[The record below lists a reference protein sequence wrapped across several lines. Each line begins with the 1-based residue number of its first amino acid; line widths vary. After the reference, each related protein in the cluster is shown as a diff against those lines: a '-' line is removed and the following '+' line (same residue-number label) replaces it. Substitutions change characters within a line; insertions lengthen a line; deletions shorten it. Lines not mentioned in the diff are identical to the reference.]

1 MALEKVPTVTIR
13 RNTMKLNK
21 LTKGIILGLVV
32 TSAPAFALETA
43 TEFHGYLKSGL
54 LLNGDGT
61 RSNSLGLFTDY
72 GKFRLGNEQNT
83 KIELLPTFKFTTDE
97 GTWAKVRTNLTHETT
112 CTADW
117 NCQDGDNHDIQF
129 REGFVEMGGFS
140 FSPESVFWAGK
151 RYSSSNTS
159 NHQYDWEYIQYNGTG
174 GGVDKVDV
182 GFAKMDVGIYA
193 FMPSDRNNENPTDTT
208 IQGYSDDLSLNV
220 WFKKIADTGLDVQ
233 LVAHSMEEHSW
244 HQGAATDGFGATG
257 VYNFDGFYGVA
268 NGYSRIAVQYGQGLA
283 SGDSLGKNGWGFA
296 NSEDTK
302 STRVVFDGL
311 ANLSDSWE
319 LSTFAFY
326 QSDSDY
332 SPWSDWSD
340 ASNVG
345 YDRDS
350 FAIGVRPH
358 NQITTNFA
366 MQYELGYEHI
376 KEDKV
381 DGADGGFYKV
391 TIAPTLM
398 LETGF
403 WARPQIRAFVT
414 YAKWDDEA
422 AAKIDSGYTRNGD
435 TDTLNFGVQ
444 AEVWF

>member
-32 TSAPAFALETA
+32 TSAPALALETA
-43 TEFHGYLKSGL
+43 TEFHGYIKSGL

-61 RSNSLGLFTDY
+61 RSNSLGLFTSY

-129 REGFVEMGGFS
+129 REGYVEMGGFS

-182 GFAKMDVGIYA
+182 GFAKMDVGVYA
-193 FMPSDRNNENPTDTT
+193 FTPSGENSANPDDSST
-208 IQGYSDDLSLNV
+208 QGYPEDISLNV
-220 WFKKIADTGLDVQ
+220 WFKKIADSGLDFQV
-233 LVAHSMEEHSW
+233 VGHTMEKSSLR
-244 HQGAATDGFGATG
+244 QNGPTSGLGLTA
-257 VYNFDGFYGVA
+257 VYNFDGFYGLT
-268 NGYSRIAVQYGQGLA
+268 NGYSRITAQYGEGLA
-283 SGDSLGKNGWGFA
+283 AGDSVGKNGWGFGNA
-296 NSEDTK
+296 KDAK
-302 STRVVFDGL
+302 SARIVFDGL
-311 ANLSDSWE
+311 ANLSESWE

-332 SPWSDWSD
+332 APW
-340 ASNVG
+340 AG
-345 YDRDS
+345 TKTGADRDIY
-350 FAIGVRPH
+350 AIGVRPH
-358 NQITTNFA
+358 NQITKNFA

-376 KEDKV
+376 KEDV
-381 DGADGGFYKV
+381 ADGADGGFYKA

-422 AAKIDSGYTRNGD
+422 ASKIDSGYTRNGD